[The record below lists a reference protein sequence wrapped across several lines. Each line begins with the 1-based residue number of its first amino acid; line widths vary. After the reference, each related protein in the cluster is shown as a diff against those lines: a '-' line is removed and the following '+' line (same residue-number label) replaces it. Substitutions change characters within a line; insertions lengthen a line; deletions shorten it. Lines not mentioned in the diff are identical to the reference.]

1 MITVAA
7 IDDSR
12 GVPDLR
18 GLSAREA
25 LRRLSGRQMSARLQG
40 QGLVISQ
47 SPAPGTPLDP
57 AATCTLVLDRHPK
70 RLAQAM
76 LARGP

>member
-1 MITVAA
+1 M
-7 IDDSR
+7 
-12 GVPDLR
+12 PDLR

-25 LRRLSGRQMSARLQG
+25 LRRLARPADVGAPAGSAVV
-40 QGLVISQ
+40 VISQ

-76 LARGP
+76 LAEVP